1 MFKGT
6 PEIIAE
12 RREEIIDACE
22 KLYQS
27 MNFKDLTFK
36 EIGNETSFSRPT
48 IYNYFKT
55 KEEIVLIM
63 IEREFERWNAD
74 LEGISNSGQTYSKE
88 QLAELIAG
96 TLEKRGQ
103 MLKLICNNSHEM
115 EANSDVELMRSFR
128 KGLGKTVQIFE
139 EIIKKSCPEMSHEE
153 IMGIVYVF
161 FPFMVGIYPYIMITD
176 KQRKAMEGSEADLC
190 KHTIHELTYN
200 CLIRLL
206 K

>member
-6 PEIIAE
+6 PEIIEE
-12 RREEIIDACE
+12 RREEIISACE
-22 KLYQS
+22 RLYQK
-27 MNFKDLTFK
+27 MNF
-36 EIGNETSFSRPT
+36 
-48 IYNYFKT
+48 
-55 KEEIVLIM
+55 
-63 IEREFERWNAD
+63 
-74 LEGISNSGQTYSKE
+74 KE
-88 QLAELIAG
+88 QLAEVIAG
-96 TLEKRGQ
+96 SLEKREQ
-103 MLKLICNNSHEM
+103 MLKMLCNNNHEI

-176 KQRKAMEGSEADLC
+176 KHRKAAEEAGADIC
-190 KHTIHELTYN
+190 KETIHEFTYN

-206 K
+206 NN